1 MFCFSSFRQDSAS
14 KEKSD
19 VAMTEI
25 IDLSKRS
32 GRVEVR
38 LSGRWIGADLHLA
51 IFGGDR
57 PHIGAVAL
65 SASHPSLKNPEQ
77 EDVTT
82 SVIAVTGHKEDL
94 LARNAA
100 QRIAS
105 ASRRTTCVSCG
116 IHLDEISKEE
126 IRLVQALVEDLVDD
140 FLHRLKTS

>member
-1 MFCFSSFRQDSAS
+1 
-14 KEKSD
+14 
-19 VAMTEI
+19 MTEI

-38 LSGRWIGADLHLA
+38 LSGRWVGDDLQLA

-65 SASHPSLKNPEQ
+65 SSCHLSLKNSEQ
-77 EDVTT
+77 QDVTT

-94 LARNAA
+94 LARTAA

-105 ASRRTTCVSCG
+105 GSGCTTCVSCG
-116 IHLDEISKEE
+116 IHLDDISKEE

-140 FLHRLKTS
+140 FLHNIKTD